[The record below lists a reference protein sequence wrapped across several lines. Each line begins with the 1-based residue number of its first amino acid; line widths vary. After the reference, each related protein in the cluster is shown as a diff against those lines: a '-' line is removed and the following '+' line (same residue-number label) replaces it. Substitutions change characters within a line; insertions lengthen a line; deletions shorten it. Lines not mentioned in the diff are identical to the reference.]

1 MDAYQELSQR
11 FRRLGLL
18 GDALSVLNWDTAAMM
33 PDGAA
38 PARAEQAAA
47 LSVLI
52 HEQLTAPRLG
62 ELLAAAEAQA
72 GLDGWQRANLAEM
85 GRGYRHA
92 TAVPSDLVERL
103 SVASSECEM
112 AWRAARPADDF
123 AGLLPKLRKVLDL
136 TREEA
141 AAKAAALGCSP
152 YDALLDQYEPGGQ
165 SSEID
170 RLFAELSGFL
180 PELTGRVLERQAAQ
194 PAPLPLDGPFAVAAQ
209 RALGVRLMT
218 ALGFEFDHGR
228 LDVSHHP
235 FCGGTPDDV
244 RITTRFDPD
253 DFTSAL
259 MGVLHETGHALYERG
274 LPAAWRHQPVGSA
287 RGMSLHESQSLL
299 VEMQACRSHAF
310 ASFAA
315 PLARAAFERTG
326 PAWEPDNLHR
336 LNIRV
341 EPGLIRV
348 DADEVTYPAH
358 VILRYRL
365 ERALLAGDLDLAD
378 LPGAWRDGMRELLG
392 IVPPGDKDGCL
403 QDIHWPSG
411 AWGYF
416 PTYTLGAMTAA
427 QLFAAA
433 RAALPGLMD
442 DLARGDF
449 SRLLGWLREHV
460 HGKGSRYPTEE
471 ILIQATGSKLKVDA
485 FKRHLKA
492 RYLEAA

>member
-38 PARAEQAAA
+38 AARADQAAT

-52 HEQLTAPRLG
+52 HEQKTDPRIG
-62 ELLAAAEAQA
+62 ELLAAADGQA

-85 GRGYRHA
+85 RRDHLHA
-92 TAVPSDLVERL
+92 TAVPADLVERL
-103 SVASSECEM
+103 SKASSACEM
-112 AWRAARPADDF
+112 AWRAARPANDF
-123 AGLLPKLRKVLDL
+123 AGLLPLLGKVLEL

-152 YDALLDQYEPGGQ
+152 YDALLDQYEPGGK

-170 RLFAELSGFL
+170 RLFAELGGFL
-180 PELTGRVLERQAAQ
+180 PELTGRVLEHQRAT
-194 PAPLPLDGPFAVAAQ
+194 PAPLPLDGPFEIAAQ

-218 ALGFEFDHGR
+218 ALGFEFEHGR

-244 RITTRFDPD
+244 RITTRFDPQ

-274 LPAAWRHQPVGSA
+274 LPAEWRHQPVGTA

-299 VEMQACRSHAF
+299 VEMQACRSRAF
-310 ASFAA
+310 AAFAA
-315 PLARAAFERTG
+315 PLARAAFERAG
-326 PAWEPDNLHR
+326 AAWEADNLYR
-336 LNIRV
+336 LNTRV

-365 ERALLAGDLDLAD
+365 ERALLAGDLALAD

-392 IVPPGDKDGCL
+392 IAPPDDTDGCL

-433 RAALPGLMD
+433 RSQRPDLLD
-442 DLARGDF
+442 DIARGDF
-449 SRLLGWLREHV
+449 GRLLGWLREQV
-460 HGKGSRYPTEE
+460 HAKASRYSANE
-471 ILIQATGSKLKVDA
+471 ILVQATGTPLKVDA
-485 FKRHLKA
+485 FRRHLEE

>member
-18 GDALSVLNWDTAAMM
+18 GDALSVLHWDTAAMM

-38 PARAEQAAA
+38 AARADQAAT

-52 HEQLTAPRLG
+52 HEQQTDPRIG
-62 ELLAAAEAQA
+62 ELLAASDGQA

-85 GRGYRHA
+85 RRGHLHA
-92 TAVPSDLVERL
+92 TAVPGDLVERL
-103 SVASSECEM
+103 SKASSACEM
-112 AWRAARPADDF
+112 AWRAARPANDF
-123 AGLLPKLRKVLDL
+123 AGLLPLLRTVLEL

-152 YDALLDQYEPGGQ
+152 YDALLDQYEPGGK

-170 RLFAELSGFL
+170 RLFAELGSFL
-180 PELTGRVLERQAAQ
+180 PELTGRALERQRAR
-194 PAPLPLDGPFAVAAQ
+194 PAPLPLDGPFDIAAQ

-244 RITTRFDPD
+244 RITTRFDPQ
-253 DFTSAL
+253 DFTKAL

-274 LPAAWRHQPVGSA
+274 LPADWRHQPVGTA

-299 VEMQACRSHAF
+299 VEMQACRSRAF
-310 ASFAA
+310 ASFVA

-326 PAWEPDNLHR
+326 PAWEADNLHR
-336 LNIRV
+336 LATRV

-348 DADEVTYPAH
+348 DADEMTYPAH

-365 ERALLAGDLDLAD
+365 ERALLAGDLALAD
-378 LPGAWRDGMRELLG
+378 LPGAWRDLMRELLG
-392 IVPPGDKDGCL
+392 IVPPDDTDGCL

-433 RAALPGLMD
+433 HAQLPGLLD

-460 HGKGSRYPTEE
+460 HAKGSRFSAAE
-471 ILIQATGSKLKVDA
+471 ILAQATGSPLKVDA
-485 FKRHLKA
+485 FKRHLEA

>member
-1 MDAYQELSQR
+1 MKAYQELSQR

-38 PARAEQAAA
+38 TARADQTAT
-47 LSVLI
+47 LSVLR
-52 HEQLTAPRLG
+52 HEQLTDPRIG
-62 ELLAAAEAQA
+62 DLLAAAAAET
-72 GLDGWQRANLAEM
+72 LDDWQRANLAEM
-85 GRGYRHA
+85 QRAYVHA
-92 TAVPSDLVERL
+92 TAVPADLVERL

-112 AWRAARPADDF
+112 AWRAARPANDF
-123 AGLLPKLRKVLDL
+123 AGLMPKLRAVLDL
-136 TREEA
+136 TREEG
-141 AAKAAALGCSP
+141 AAKAAALGCSV
-152 YDALLDQYEPGGQ
+152 YDALLDQYEPGGKAHD
-165 SSEID
+165 ID
-170 RLFAELSGFL
+170 RLFAELGRFL
-180 PELTGRVLERQAAQ
+180 PELMGRVLERQRSR
-194 PAPLPLDGPFAVAAQ
+194 PAPLPLDGPFDIGAQ
-209 RALGVRLMT
+209 RALGVKLMA

-244 RITTRFDPD
+244 RITTRFDVA
-253 DFTSAL
+253 DFTTAL

-274 LPAAWRHQPVGSA
+274 LPTAWRNQPVGQA
-287 RGMSLHESQSLL
+287 RGMSVHESQSLL
-299 VEMQACRSHAF
+299 IEMQACRSREF
-310 ASFAA
+310 AEFCA
-315 PLARAAFERTG
+315 PLAREAFGRSG
-326 PAWEPDNLHR
+326 PAWQSANLHR
-336 LNIRV
+336 LSTQV

-365 ERALLAGDLDLAD
+365 ERALLARELDLAD
-378 LPGAWRDGMRELLG
+378 LPGAWRDGMQELLG
-392 IVPPGDKDGCL
+392 IAPPDDRDGCL

-416 PTYTLGAMTAA
+416 PTYTMGAMTAA

-433 RAALPGLMD
+433 RGQIPGLLG

-460 HGKGSRYPTEE
+460 HGKGSRLSAAELLTE
-471 ILIQATGSKLKVDA
+471 ATGAPLSVEP
-485 FKRHLKA
+485 FRRHLEA